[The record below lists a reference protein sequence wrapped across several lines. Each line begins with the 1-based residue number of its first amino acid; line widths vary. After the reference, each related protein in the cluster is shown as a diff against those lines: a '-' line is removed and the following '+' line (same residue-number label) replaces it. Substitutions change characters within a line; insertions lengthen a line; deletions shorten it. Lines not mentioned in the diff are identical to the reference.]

1 LRVSKYFGK
10 TLRDA
15 PAEAETIS
23 HRLLL
28 RAGMVQQLAAGI
40 YNYLPLGWRSL
51 DKISTIIRQEMHRAG
66 GLEVRMPVTQP
77 RELWEESGRADTFVP
92 PLAQFEDRRGR
103 MLVLAPTHEES
114 VTAMARANIRSYRDL
129 PVTLYQI
136 QTKFRD
142 EPRPRAG
149 LLRVREF
156 EMKDAYSFDANVD
169 GLDSSFQA
177 MAGAYRR
184 IFERCGLEVVMVE
197 ADSGPIGGKD
207 SNEFVLLADSG
218 EDTILICDSCGYAA
232 NSEKA
237 ASKKAIVA
245 WPAGAVGSEAP
256 QAVSEVHTPGVRTI
270 EALATFLG
278 IPTSKTI
285 KAVLY
290 SAAGEVILVSI
301 RGDLE
306 VNETKLRN
314 ALGGAAVRLASPEE
328 VKAAGLVAGSASAS
342 GLKGIRSI
350 ADDSVTLGANFVAGA
365 NREDY
370 HLRNVNYPRDFHAD
384 VVTDIAMARDGDL
397 CPRCDGTLRAR
408 RGIEVGHIFKLGTGY
423 AEKMNATYLD
433 ADGNPHPVVM
443 GCYGIGVGRLLA
455 AAIEANHDE
464 MGMTLPAAIAPFQ
477 VYLASLGADP
487 EVAQAGDALH
497 GQLQDAGLEV
507 LYDDRDEPPGVKF
520 NDADLIGLPVR
531 VVVSRRSLRNRQ
543 VEVKLRKAKQ
553 AALHPV
559 AEAVAVVRSALD
571 NT

>member
-51 DKISTIIRQEMHRAG
+51 DKISTIIRQEMDRAG
-66 GLEVRMPVTQP
+66 GLEVRMPLTQP

-103 MLVLAPTHEES
+103 MLVLAPTHEEA
-114 VTAMARANIRSYRDL
+114 VTAMARSNIRSYRDL

-156 EMKDAYSFDANVD
+156 EMKDAYSFDADVA
-169 GLDSSFQA
+169 GLDVSFQA

-218 EDTILICDSCGYAA
+218 EDTILICDLCGYAA

-237 ASKKAIVA
+237 ASKKTNASST
-245 WPAGAVGSEAP
+245 AGVGGPEAP
-256 QAVSEVHTPGVRTI
+256 QPVAEVHTPGVRTI
-270 EALATFLG
+270 EALAAFLG

-285 KAVLY
+285 KAVFY
-290 SAAGEVILVSI
+290 SAGGEVLLVSI

-314 ALGGAAVRLASPEE
+314 ALGGVAVRLASAEE
-328 VKAAGLVAGSASAS
+328 VRGAGLVAGSASAS

-350 ADDSVTLGANFVAGA
+350 VDDSVTLGANFVAGA

-370 HLRNVNYPRDFHAD
+370 HLRNVNYPRDFRAD
-384 VVTDIAMARDGDL
+384 VLTDIAMARDGDP
-397 CPRCDGTLRAR
+397 CPRCDGMLRAR

-433 ADGNPHPVVM
+433 GDGNPHPVVM

-487 EVAQAGDALH
+487 EVAQAADALY
-497 GQLQDAGLEV
+497 GQFQDAGLEV

-543 VEVKLRKAKQ
+543 AEIKLRKAEQ
-553 AALHPV
+553 AALHPL
-559 AEAVAVVRSALD
+559 ADTVAVVRSALE

>member
-1 LRVSKYFGK
+1 LRVTKYFGK

-15 PAEAETIS
+15 PAEAETVS

-40 YNYLPLGWRSL
+40 YSYLPLGWRSL
-51 DKISTIIRQEMHRAG
+51 QKISTIIRDEMDRAG
-66 GLEVRMPVTQP
+66 ALEIRMPVTQP
-77 RELWEESGRADTFVP
+77 RELWEESGRADTFIP

-103 MLVLAPTHEES
+103 MIVLAPTHEEA
-114 VTAMARANIRSYRDL
+114 VTAMARANVRSYRDL

-156 EMKDAYSFDANVD
+156 EMKDAYSFDAD
-169 GLDSSFQA
+169 DAGLDVSFKA
-177 MAGAYRR
+177 MAAAYHR
-184 IFERCGLEVVMVE
+184 IFSRCGLQVVMVE

-218 EDTILICDSCGYAA
+218 EDTILICDGCGYAA
-232 NSEKA
+232 NAEKA
-237 ASKKAIVA
+237 VSKKALPLPLAQVDTAEKALPVA
-245 WPAGAVGSEAP
+245 
-256 QAVSEVHTPGVRTI
+256 EVHTPGVRTI
-270 EALATFLG
+270 QALAAFLG

-285 KAVLY
+285 KAVFC
-290 SAAGEVILVSI
+290 SAGDEVVLVSI

-314 ALGGAAVRLASPEE
+314 ALGGAEVRLASPDQ
-328 VKAAGLVAGSASAS
+328 VRGAGLVSGSASAVR
-342 GLKGIRSI
+342 LDRVRSVV
-350 ADDSVTLGANFVAGA
+350 DDSVTLARNLVAGA

-370 HLRNVNYPRDFHAD
+370 HLKNVNYGRDFTASILA
-384 VVTDIAMARDGDL
+384 DIALARDGDA
-397 CPRCDGTLRAR
+397 CARCEGTLRAR

-423 AEKMNATYLD
+423 AEKMGASYLD
-433 ADGNPHPVVM
+433 DQGNPHPVVM
-443 GCYGIGVGRLLA
+443 GCYGIGVGRLLG

-477 VYLASLGADP
+477 VYLASLGRDADVISTADSLYK
-487 EVAQAGDALH
+487 ELA
-497 GQLQDAGLEV
+497 DAGIEV

-520 NDADLIGLPVR
+520 NDADLVGLPVR
-531 VVVSRRSLRNRQ
+531 VVVSRRGIKNGQ
-543 VEVKLRKAKQ
+543 AEVKLRKAQQ
-553 AALHPV
+553 ATLHPLAETV
-559 AEAVAVVRSALD
+559 AIVRGALERA
-571 NT
+571 

>member
-51 DKISTIIRQEMHRAG
+51 DKISSIIRQEMDRAG
-66 GLEVRMPVTQP
+66 GLEVRMPVAQP

-103 MLVLAPTHEES
+103 MLVLAPTHEEA

-156 EMKDAYSFDANVD
+156 EMKDAYSFDAD
-169 GLDSSFQA
+169 AAGLDVSFQA
-177 MAGAYRR
+177 MAAAYRR

-218 EDTILICDSCGYAA
+218 EDTILMCDRCGYAA
-232 NSEKA
+232 NAEKA
-237 ASKKAIVA
+237 VSRKTNVPSIEGV
-245 WPAGAVGSEAP
+245 PGAEAP
-256 QAVSEVHTPGVRTI
+256 QPLAEVHTPGVRTI
-270 EALATFLG
+270 DALATFLG

-285 KAVLY
+285 KAVFY
-290 SAAGEVILVSI
+290 SAGGEVVLVSI

-314 ALGGAAVRLASPEE
+314 ALGGVAVRLASPDE
-328 VKAAGLVAGSASAS
+328 VKATGLVAGSASAS
-342 GLKGIRSI
+342 GLSGIRSI
-350 ADDSVTLGANFVAGA
+350 ADDSVTLGVNLVAGA
-365 NREDY
+365 NRDDY

-384 VVTDIAMARDGDL
+384 ILTDIAMARHGDP
-397 CPRCDGTLRAR
+397 CSRCDGTLRAK

-487 EVAQAGDALH
+487 EVVQAADALY

-543 VEVKLRKAKQ
+543 AEVKLRRAEQ
-553 AALHPV
+553 AALHPL
-559 AEAVAVVRSALD
+559 AEAASVVRSALE